1 MKNKNKLITVLILL
15 LIVTVSCMGK
25 DEKHKTNN
33 VMETAKVEQTKDE
46 KKVEVPKIVLKDK
59 NDKEHNLADY
69 KGKVV
74 FINFWATWCGYCVEE
89 LPYLE
94 KVSKDYAND
103 VVVLGISAP
112 KSDLAP
118 QNPDVSKEKIIEFLE
133 KKKITYPVLFDE
145 RGKVFAEYG
154 VKFFPTSY
162 VIGRDGYLAGY
173 IPGGL
178 TEENLIKIIEEAI
191 KK

>member
-1 MKNKNKLITVLILL
+1 MKNKNKLIMFLVLL
-15 LIVTVSCMGK
+15 LVLSVSCMGK
-25 DEKHKTNN
+25 DKKAETDNI
-33 VMETAKVEQTKDE
+33 METAKVGQTKDE
-46 KKVEVPKIVLKDK
+46 KKVEVPKIILKDQ
-59 NDKEHNLADY
+59 NGKEHNLSNY

-94 KVSKDYAND
+94 KVAKDYADD
-103 VVVLGISAP
+103 VAVLGISAP

-118 QNPDVSKEKIIEFLE
+118 KNPDIPKEKIIEFLR

-145 RGKVFAEYG
+145 SGKVYAEYG
-154 VKFFPTSY
+154 IKFFPTSY

-178 TEENLIKIIEEAI
+178 TEENLRKIIEEAI
-191 KK
+191 KQ